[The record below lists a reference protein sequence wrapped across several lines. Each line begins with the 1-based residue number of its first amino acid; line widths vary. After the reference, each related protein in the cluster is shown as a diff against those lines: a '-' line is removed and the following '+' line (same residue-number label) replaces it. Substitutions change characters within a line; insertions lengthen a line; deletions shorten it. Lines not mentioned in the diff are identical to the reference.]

1 MGRGPDHVLREQL
14 DAANRPTNARISAA
28 RIFQVSLLISA
39 LSCLDRRLEENVEME
54 KSVMKGSKRV
64 ALLAAVSVCVPSAG
78 AAQALVAA
86 SCRAAEAMLRELAVP
101 ALETGARADSLR
113 NRFQVA
119 EGNYRQAEGEAET
132 LGRRMDDSADSLVSM
147 LLSPAVA
154 DSLRSDRIWLGL
166 SGSFTSAS
174 DSQAR
179 RDSVA
184 RADSLMDDRVR
195 LYVGSAVADSMA
207 AAQDSYYVALDR
219 DFDALRRGGEVGN
232 EKAFLGSRR
241 GELLLESYALRDS
254 LRVRAEAG
262 AHLRAIEADSVL
274 ARRLLVPL
282 VEAWGLA
289 RERRDSLRNLLYG
302 IPGREALYERWTQA
316 DSAARH
322 AEFDL
327 EWDAPELG
335 GYAARV
341 SIAVEFRGT
350 AAQCRSCPALT
361 AVGDAW
367 RLVVDRIPD
376 RDSGLWPDDPGSWTD
391 PGSWRRRVAGRS
403 WAVFVSTVMEA
414 AECVR

>member
-1 MGRGPDHVLREQL
+1 MKASTR
-14 DAANRPTNARISAA
+14 
-28 RIFQVSLLISA
+28 LL
-39 LSCLDRRLEENVEME
+39 
-54 KSVMKGSKRV
+54 G
-64 ALLAAVSVCVPSAG
+64 LAAVSVCVPSAG
-78 AAQALVAA
+78 AAQAPVAA

-101 ALETGARADSLR
+101 ALETGARADSLW
-113 NRFQVA
+113 NQFQVA

-132 LGRRMDDSADSLVSM
+132 LGRRMDDSADSLASV

-195 LYVGSAVADSMA
+195 LHVGLAVADSMA
-207 AAQDSYYVALDR
+207 AARDSYYVALDR
-219 DFDALRRGGEVGN
+219 DFEASRRGDEVGN
-232 EKAFLGSRR
+232 EKAFLSSRWW
-241 GELLLESYALRDS
+241 ELLRRSGALRDS

-262 AHLRAIEADSVL
+262 AHSRAMEADSVL
-274 ARRLLVPL
+274 ARRLLLPL

-289 RERRDSLRNLLYG
+289 RERRDSLLNLLYG
-302 IPGREALYERWTQA
+302 AYGDGEALYERWAQA
-316 DSAARH
+316 DSAARL
-322 AEFDL
+322 AGFDL

-341 SIAVEFRGT
+341 SIAVEFRG
-350 AAQCRSCPALT
+350 AAARCRSCPALT
-361 AVGDAW
+361 TVGDAW
-367 RLVVDRIPD
+367 RLVMDQIPD
-376 RDSGLWPDDPGSWTD
+376 RESGLWPDDPGSWTD
-391 PGSWRRRVAGRS
+391 PDSWRRRMAGRS
-403 WAVFVSTVMEA
+403 WEVFISAVMEA